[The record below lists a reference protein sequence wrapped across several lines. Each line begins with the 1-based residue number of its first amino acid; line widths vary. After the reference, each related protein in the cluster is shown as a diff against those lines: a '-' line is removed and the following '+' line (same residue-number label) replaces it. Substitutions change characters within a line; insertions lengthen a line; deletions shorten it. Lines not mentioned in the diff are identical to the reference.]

1 MFKKQIGPFIRY
13 TQEPNDIKYGA
24 IYTLNVRLPIP
35 YFSRRTVRVFLPE
48 NYDERKR
55 YPVIYMSDGQN
66 IVDKYTSAYG
76 AWDIDKNQHKT
87 IKEGYPSYIVVGIDC
102 PKGVAERVYEYS
114 FPFIPI
120 LNQYQ
125 SQFAKQHNLKFFSH
139 LYFEY
144 IAKKLKPIIDK
155 YFKTSQKREETACA
169 GSSMG
174 GVYALSLLTSYP
186 DIFGAAFCFSPG
198 FFLYPKKAMK
208 EYLDESLTRL
218 DKNTKL
224 YFYSGNEEYEHQF
237 IIETINMHQYFLNNG
252 FAKENLLLS
261 LDVNAN
267 HNEKAWSTHFNEAIR
282 FWLNKK

>member
-1 MFKKQIGPFIRY
+1 MFENKIGPFVRY
-13 TQEPNDIKYGA
+13 LKEPNDIKFGA

-35 YFSRRTVRVFLPE
+35 YFPKRTVRVFLPE

-76 AWDIDKNQHKT
+76 AWDIDVNQHKT

-114 FPFIPI
+114 FPHMEIMST
-120 LNQYQ
+120 YQ
-125 SQFAKQHNLKFFSH
+125 NRYAKEHDIECFSH

-144 IAKKLKPIIDK
+144 IAKTLKPLIDK
-155 YFKTSQKREETACA
+155 HFKTSLKREETACA

-198 FFLYPKKAMK
+198 FFLYPKKEMK
-208 EYLDESLTRL
+208 AYLDECLPRI

-224 YFYSGNEEYEHQF
+224 YFYSGNEEFEHQF
-237 IIETINMHQYFLNNG
+237 IFDTIKMHHYFLMNG
-252 FAKENLLLS
+252 FDNDHLYLS
-261 LDVNAN
+261 LDVHGF
-267 HNEKAWSTHFNEAIR
+267 HNEKTWYNHFNEAIR
-282 FWLNKK
+282 FWLKK